1 MKLSKHQQGF
11 AAVEAILI
19 VIVLGIIGFTGW
31 FVYHSKQSTDKTL
44 NQASTTTQTAGQ
56 KKSSLKGPS
65 YAQQSATQVAPASKA
80 ATITYLNVPEWGLK
94 ISFPDAD
101 KVTYTAPADEY
112 NWNNIDHVQSVSLY
126 LKSSVTSSTSCR
138 DLMVKLYKFPDSY
151 SADIYPHWT
160 IDEGNNDA
168 FSFVMPN
175 VNGFGPCDG
184 GSTQVAALRANLVK
198 TELNASGMEAL

>member
-1 MKLSKHQQGF
+1 MKLRTNQQGF
-11 AAVEAILI
+11 AAIEAVLV

-31 FVYHSKQSTDKTL
+31 FVYHSKQTTNKTL
-44 NQASTTTQTAGQ
+44 DQTSAASSAAGQ

-65 YAQQSATQVAPASKA
+65 YAQQSATQAVPASKA
-80 ATITYLNVPEWGLK
+80 AAITYLNVPEWGLK

-101 KVTYTAPADEY
+101 KVTYAAPADEY

-126 LKSSVTSSTSCR
+126 LKSSVTSSATCR

-175 VNGFGPCDG
+175 PSGYGPCTG
-184 GSTQVAALRANLVK
+184 GSAQVSALRANLVS